1 MRQEEVNKADLAAS
15 FQQATVEVLVEK
27 TLLAARRTAVKT
39 IMLAGGVAANGGLRS
54 LLQTRALAAGCTVV
68 YPPLHLCTDN
78 AAMIACAGYYKYL
91 RGDFA
96 PLTLNAV
103 PALSLGEEKY

>member
-1 MRQEEVNKADLAAS
+1 VDK
-15 FQQATVEVLVEK
+15 TVS
-27 TLLAARRTAVKT
+27 AARSCGVKT
-39 IMLAGGVAANGGLRS
+39 IMMAGGVAANGGLRTW
-54 LLQTRALAAGCTVV
+54 LAERAGQVGCRVV
-68 YPPLHLCTDN
+68 FPPLNLCTDN

-103 PALSLGEEKY
+103 PGLAMGQDKYEQAR